1 MTGQLLDNIAEQG
14 NIAQA
19 VVNHEDYETFGIA
32 EAFEPSDPMVMA
44 SRVEL
49 CPMVSVA
56 WAWGLVYLA
65 LTLTRTSCR
74 LGCWTS
80 LLRSSSRLGTTSF
93 GRVTFSASSL
103 STDCARTRKPLASGH
118 APLTTARQPHR

>member
-19 VVNHEDYETFGIA
+19 VVNHEDYETFSIA

-49 CPMVSVA
+49 YPLS
-56 WAWGLVYLA
+56 GLGV
-65 LTLTRTSCR
+65 RV
-74 LGCWTS
+74 
-80 LLRSSSRLGTTSF
+80 
-93 GRVTFSASSL
+93 GRAF
-103 STDCARTRKPLASGH
+103 
-118 APLTTARQPHR
+118 